1 MDEYIGEVAAPLIEN
16 RTMNM
21 LFQKKKIGLFFG
33 DGRFTAEN
41 WIGSHP
47 SAIPC
52 DLAAVSYIRYWQQ
65 RRDRNDTKFEF
76 ALAPRQNL
84 QYMMDT
90 GDPRVPPFIL
100 KRRNL
105 RIRDYHL
112 LGGMIT
118 RWLKFYQQ
126 IPDPSS
132 WVWSYYEDADLW
144 QKAVAQHGEKA
155 FEKVAA
161 TVPAIGRKQNWKAR
175 AQAIAVIARKRDR
188 ESTLS

>member
-1 MDEYIGEVAAPLIEN
+1 MDEYIGDVAGPLIQN
-16 RTMNM
+16 HTMNM
-21 LFQKKKIGLFFG
+21 LFQKDYTRMGLFFG
-33 DGRFTAEN
+33 DGRFTAEH

-52 DLAAVSYIRYWQQ
+52 DLAPVSYVRYWQA
-65 RRDRNDTKFEF
+65 RDRNDTKFQF
-76 ALAPRQNL
+76 ALAPRRNL

-90 GDPRVPPFIL
+90 GNPRVPPFIL
-100 KRRNL
+100 RRKNL

-126 IPDPSS
+126 IPSPSS
-132 WVWSYYEDADLW
+132 WVWSYYKDADLW
-144 QKAVAQHGEKA
+144 QNAVAKHGERA

-161 TVPAIGRKQNWKAR
+161 TVPAIGRKQN
-175 AQAIAVIARKRDR
+175 
-188 ESTLS
+188 